1 MKLTSPALITMVI
14 VGSIV
19 FVGFGGGAQTSYGYF
34 QDKFHCSLH
43 SSTLQI
49 ASNPFT
55 ESALCLD
62 LVRQLH
68 WREKE
73 IASQLDWINSEPASS
88 YNRSV
93 RITLTRQR
101 ADITKLIGQMISGV
115 NNLELKLYTNY
126 KKKYFTKLKPI
137 RSKLI
142 AKQAVLNAD
151 LAQSVAKGEA
161 LLVGK
166 IIRTIGF
173 NYQRIKLIEGI
184 LASKSLDEMIPLLQ
198 TYETLIANQLKGS
211 SE

>member
-1 MKLTSPALITMVI
+1 M
-14 VGSIV
+14 
-19 FVGFGGGAQTSYGYF
+19 
-34 QDKFHCSLH
+34 
-43 SSTLQI
+43 QI

-151 LAQSVAKGEA
+151 LAQSVAK
-161 LLVGK
+161 
-166 IIRTIGF
+166 
-173 NYQRIKLIEGI
+173 
-184 LASKSLDEMIPLLQ
+184 
-198 TYETLIANQLKGS
+198 
-211 SE
+211 